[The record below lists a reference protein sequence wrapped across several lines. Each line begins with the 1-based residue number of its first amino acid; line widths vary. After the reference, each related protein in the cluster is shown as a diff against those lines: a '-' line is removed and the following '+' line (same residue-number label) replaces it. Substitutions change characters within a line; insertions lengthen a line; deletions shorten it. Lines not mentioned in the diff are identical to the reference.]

1 MRRWT
6 PPACFAL
13 ALSMVFAACS
23 SKPAAETPEP
33 QISVGNEVG
42 QKAPQFALNGSGGE
56 WSLKSA
62 GGAPV
67 VLVFYRALW

>member
-6 PPACFAL
+6 LPTCSAL
-13 ALSMVFAACS
+13 ALSMIFAACS
-23 SKPAAETPEP
+23 SKPAAETPMP

-42 QKAPQFALNGSGGE
+42 QKAPQFILNGSSGD
-56 WSLKSA
+56 WSLNSA
-62 GGAPV
+62 GGAPA